1 MTKQGKDFPEF
12 YLTRPQPCPYLPDRD
27 ERKLFTHLGPEGSV
41 ADFDYLHQE
50 GFRRSQ
56 TIAYRPQCEHCTAC
70 TSVRIRVDE
79 FKRSKSQKR
88 VWSNNKSL
96 IASRMDALSSA
107 EQYALFKA
115 YVETRHSDGGMADMT
130 LFDYQAMIEDSFV
143 DSFLREYR
151 APKSGMPSPKET
163 SYSFSLSSET
173 YKPKASS
180 DLIAVA
186 LCDLLSDG
194 ISLVY
199 SFFEPNLHSRSI
211 GTYIILETI
220 DYAQSV
226 GLPYVYLGYWV
237 KGSQKMDYKVK
248 FMPQDHLIN
257 GEWVRV
263 ESAKDL

>member
-1 MTKQGKDFPEF
+1 
-12 YLTRPQPCPYLPDRD
+12 LPDRD

-151 APKSGMPSPKET
+151 APTQNKISTNDTG
-163 SYSFSLSSET
+163 YSFSLSAET
-173 YKPKASS
+173 YKPKPSS

-220 DYAQSV
+220 DYAQAV

-237 KGSQKMDYKVK
+237 KGSQKMDYKVN

-263 ESAKDL
+263 EKAEEL